1 MRHLGLNPI
10 EIGRQRGAS
19 PLYSRSLFCT
29 DSVGA
34 VALLGA
40 DMAMY
45 EAKSTGRDRV
55 IAAESFAVSTRHE
68 KWRGVA
74 RRREEA
80 IAEPTFLQAAP
91 GLARK
96 RLCGHAAK
104 RGVIPSLSL
113 KVLRPYRI
121 ASARASSSDIFA
133 TEPSVRNVIVTQAP
147 LWRGLSFFR

>member
-1 MRHLGLNPI
+1 MPRL
-10 EIGRQRGAS
+10 
-19 PLYSRSLFCT
+19 CT
-29 DSVGA
+29 AAVYFVRTAVGA

-96 RLCGHAAK
+96 RCVATL
-104 RGVIPSLSL
+104 LS
-113 KVLRPYRI
+113 V
-121 ASARASSSDIFA
+121 ASSHLY
-133 TEPSVRNVIVTQAP
+133 P
-147 LWRGLSFFR
+147 LRCYDPTG